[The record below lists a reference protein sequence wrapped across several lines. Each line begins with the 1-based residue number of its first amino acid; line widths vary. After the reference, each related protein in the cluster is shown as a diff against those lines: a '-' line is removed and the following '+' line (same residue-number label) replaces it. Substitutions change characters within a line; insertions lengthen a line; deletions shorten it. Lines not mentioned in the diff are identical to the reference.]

1 MFPLNEKTHIMKTR
15 NPGKYFVQYAFN
27 DRLKRSPLIYMQ
39 NLLNNE
45 QSVSQIKTDKKFED
59 S

>member
-1 MFPLNEKTHIMKTR
+1 MFPLNEKANNMKTR
-15 NPGKYFVQYAFN
+15 NLEKYFVQYAFN

-45 QSVSQIKTDKKFED
+45 KQSVTQKTDMEKV
-59 S
+59 